1 MSCEDC
7 EFPKR
12 ISWTDE
18 YDMSWGLVVW
28 SYGVADEVIGT
39 LVARFGED
47 FKYSVES
54 ARGPRNENVK
64 ELQDRWEI
72 PS

>member
-18 YDMSWGLVVW
+18 YDIEWGIVVW
-28 SYGVADEVIGT
+28 SYGMADEFIDQ
-39 LVARFGED
+39 LLARNGKD
-47 FKYSVES
+47 FKYAVES
-54 ARGPRNENVK
+54 ARARWDRNVK
-64 ELQDRWEI
+64 ELSGTAGDA
-72 PS
+72 